1 MFRQCIAETAF
12 SDSAAPCRPPR
23 VRGFRHDGTVTT
35 TAKLR
40 SERLRSH
47 LLTAPASSLAE
58 AASHML
64 AVQSQEFWGGRWA
77 LASRTRGAPTLRQ
90 VDALFDDGTLVRAWT
105 QRGTLHIVP
114 ARDFAWMLQVT
125 GARQLQA
132 GAARDRELGLDADT
146 LKAAERAVRA
156 ALRGG
161 NALTRAELF
170 DVLSG
175 IDLDPTGQRGVH
187 AIGHFAMRGI
197 ICQGPVV
204 ARADGVSREQRFVL
218 VEEHITDAHTPVDPA
233 AEMFAR
239 YIDGHGP
246 ATVADFAWWSGL
258 TLTASRAAAAAA
270 ADRVDE
276 IDDGLFQAPTR
287 PRRRAVPDM
296 RALASFEEYYISYAD
311 RSIAGP
317 VERFAAVGPGKNGLV
332 RPILLAD
339 GEIVGTW
346 RQSTAL
352 GRHTEHPNVELL
364 ADVSEDEVAAALGRY
379 AAFVSG

>member
-1 MFRQCIAETAF
+1 
-12 SDSAAPCRPPR
+12 
-23 VRGFRHDGTVTT
+23 
-35 TAKLR
+35 
-40 SERLRSH
+40 
-47 LLTAPASSLAE
+47 
-58 AASHML
+58 ML

-77 LASRTRGAPTLRQ
+77 LASRTRGAPTLSRT
-90 VDALFDDGTLVRAWT
+90 DALFDDGTLVRAWT

-114 ARDFAWMLQVT
+114 ARDFGWMLQVT

-132 GAARDRELGLDADT
+132 AAPRYRELGLDAEVQAT
-146 LKAAERAVRA
+146 VEHAVRA

-175 IDLDPTGQRGVH
+175 IGVDPAGQRGVH
-187 AIGHFAMRGI
+187 SIGNLALRGI

-204 ARADGVSREQRFVL
+204 RRPDGVSREQYFVL
-218 VEEHITDAHTPVDPA
+218 VEEHITDAHTPADPA
-233 AEMFAR
+233 AELFVR

-246 ATVADFAWWSGL
+246 ATVPDFAWWSGL

-276 IDDGLFQAPTR
+276 IDDGVFQAPIR
-287 PRRRAVPDM
+287 PRRSAVPGIQ
-296 RALASFEEYYISYAD
+296 ALASFEEYYISYAD

-317 VERFAAVGPGKNGLV
+317 VERFDAVGPGKNGMV

-339 GEIVGTW
+339 GEIIGTW
-346 RQSTAL
+346 RQSTAV
-352 GRHTEHPNVELL
+352 GRHTEHPTAELL
-364 ADVSEDEVAAALGRY
+364 VDIPEDEVAAALARY
-379 AAFVSG
+379 AAFVQG

>member
-1 MFRQCIAETAF
+1 MRL
-12 SDSAAPCRPPR
+12 R
-23 VRGFRHDGTVTT
+23 VERSSVPGIREDVTVTT
-35 TAKLR
+35 TAQLR
-40 SERLRSH
+40 TERLRSH
-47 LLTAPASSLAE
+47 LLTAPAPSLAE
-58 AASHML
+58 TAGHML

-77 LASRTRGAPTLRQ
+77 LASRTRGAPTITQ

-114 ARDFAWMLQVT
+114 ARDFEWMLQVT
-125 GARQLQA
+125 AARQLQS
-132 GAARDRELGLDADT
+132 AAPRYRELGLDIEVLAGV
-146 LKAAERAVRA
+146 ERAVRA

-170 DVLSG
+170 EVLSRIG
-175 IDLDPTGQRGVH
+175 VDPAGQRGAH
-187 AIGHFAMRGI
+187 AVGHLAMRGI

-218 VEEHITDAHTPVDPA
+218 VEEHITDAHAPADPA
-233 AEMFAR
+233 AELFAR

-276 IDDGLFQAPTR
+276 IDDGVFQAPTR
-287 PRRRAVPDM
+287 PRRRAVPDVQ
-296 RALASFEEYYISYAD
+296 ALASFEEYYISYAD

-317 VERFAAVGPGKNGLV
+317 AERFAEVGPGKNGMV
-332 RPILLAD
+332 RPILLAE
-339 GEIVGTW
+339 GQIVGTW

-352 GRHTEHPNVELL
+352 GRHTEHPTVALL
-364 ADVSEDEVAAALGRY
+364 DDISEQEVSAALGRY
-379 AAFVSG
+379 ASFVSG

>member
-1 MFRQCIAETAF
+1 M
-12 SDSAAPCRPPR
+12 
-23 VRGFRHDGTVTT
+23 TT
-35 TAKLR
+35 TAQLR
-40 SERLRSH
+40 TERLRSH
-47 LLTAPASSLAE
+47 LLSAPAPGLAE

-77 LASRTRGAPTLRQ
+77 LASRTRGEPTLRQ

-125 GARQLQA
+125 GARQLQS
-132 GAARDRELGLDADT
+132 AAPRYRELGLDAEV
-146 LKAAERAVRA
+146 LASIERAVRA

-161 NALTRAELF
+161 NALTRAEMF

-175 IDLDPTGQRGVH
+175 IGVDPTGQRGVH
-187 AIGHFAMRGI
+187 AIGHLAMRGI

-204 ARADGVSREQRFVL
+204 TRSDGVSREQRFVL
-218 VEEHITDAHTPVDPA
+218 AEDHVADAHTPSDPA

-246 ATVADFAWWSGL
+246 ATIADFAWWSGL
-258 TLTASRAAAAAA
+258 TLTASRVAAAAA

-276 IDDGLFQAPTR
+276 IDEGVFQARVR
-287 PRRRAVPDM
+287 PRRRAVPDV

-317 VERFAAVGPGKNGLV
+317 AERFGAVGPGKNGMV
-332 RPILLAD
+332 RPILLAE

-352 GRHTEHPNVELL
+352 GRHTEHPTVELL
-364 ADVSEDEVAAALGRY
+364 AGVPEADIADALKRY